1 MPGPVEVSR
10 PRMLTRPLVLVF
22 VSSFGFSTSFYLML
36 SVVPLYATSVGAGGA
51 GAGLATGAL
60 MLSTVAAEL
69 VTPLLVSRFG
79 YRAVFAAGFV
89 LLGAPAFALG
99 AVPTAPGTSSPAVS
113 RRWPALRPTTASTPS
128 CRSTRS

>member
-51 GAGLATGAL
+51 GAALAREDTEA
-60 MLSTVAAEL
+60 T
-69 VTPLLVSRFG
+69 SR
-79 YRAVFAAGFV
+79 
-89 LLGAPAFALG
+89 LQ
-99 AVPTAPGTSSPAVS
+99 
-113 RRWPALRPTTASTPS
+113 RRWGHQGLG
-128 CRSTRS
+128 

>member
-1 MPGPVEVSR
+1 
-10 PRMLTRPLVLVF
+10 MLTRPLVLVF

-36 SVVPLYATSVGAGGA
+36 SVVPLYATSVGAGGG

-99 AVPTAPGTSSPAVS
+99 AVPTAPGT
-113 RRWPALRPTTASTPS
+113 RRWSALRPDYGFYTLMSEHEELAVG
-128 CRSTRS
+128 